1 MGEDSHHNR
10 IRDLAMGWMAW
21 TTTTTLSD
29 SDQDWDS
36 EKYSPFRKGEF
47 LCWTGA
53 LQDELTPFGTLS
65 QKMQTHTCTCTRQKS
80 TIQNGNASPRVA
92 RCLFASYRVR
102 ICVE

>member
-29 SDQDWDS
+29 SDQDTALF
-36 EKYSPFRKGEF
+36 EKASSFARPTKNR
-47 LCWTGA
+47 TGA

-65 QKMQTHTCTCTRQKS
+65 QKMQAHNCTRQKS
-80 TIQNGNASPRVA
+80 TIQNGNAPPRVV
-92 RCLFASYRVR
+92 RCFFASYRVR